1 MKVIC
6 VIGDLIGSRKI
17 ADRAGLQK
25 KLDLALGAIN
35 RASRPHLLSPCT
47 ITLGDEYQAVYR
59 DADTLFQDA
68 WLVLEKVYPEKVRF
82 SLGLGTLT
90 TPVNPDRAIGMDGPA
105 FHVAREAMQ
114 PAFKRSGG
122 LFRLSQADGPVEPWI
137 GPALA
142 LLSHEAHHWKQH
154 RFMVFQRF
162 LSGAD
167 PKTIAQEADITTT
180 AVYKNIQS
188 GALDAMRD
196 LLNEMTRWINQEV
209 QP

>member
-1 MKVIC
+1 
-6 VIGDLIGSRKI
+6 
-17 ADRAGLQK
+17 
-25 KLDLALGAIN
+25 
-35 RASRPHLLSPCT
+35 LLSPCT

-90 TPVNPDRAIGMDGPA
+90 TPVNPEQAIGMDGPA
-105 FHVAREAMQ
+105 FHAAREAMQ
-114 PAFKRSGG
+114 PAFKRSGD
-122 LFRLSQADGPVEPWI
+122 LFRLSQADGPVAPWI
-137 GPALA
+137 GPALT
-142 LLSHEAHHWKQH
+142 LVSHEAYHWKQH
-154 RFMVFQRF
+154 RFTVFQRF

-188 GALDAMRD
+188 GALVAMRD
-196 LLNEMTRWINQEV
+196 LLHEMTRWINQQV